1 MNRNGYHISKVLYDF
16 HSIRKGNSMITIC
29 IRLTIIY
36 LVTLICMRIMGKRQ
50 IGELELSE
58 LVTAI
63 FISEL
68 TTNPITDP
76 NTPLLYGIIPTLLLL
91 CFEVL
96 LSFLSVKSN
105 FFKNLLGKNPTFLI
119 EKGKINQKGMEKVRI
134 TVNELLTQL
143 RMKDVPD
150 PSQVNY
156 AVLEPNG
163 EISVILKADRQPLCP
178 ADLELPSDENGIH
191 HLLISDGAINRTSL
205 GAVGKDEAWLEKQL
219 AERKLTPKE
228 VFFMSVD
235 DASNI
240 FIVKK
245 EPK

>member
-1 MNRNGYHISKVLYDF
+1 MP
-16 HSIRKGNSMITIC
+16 TIC
-29 IRLTIIY
+29 IRLAIVY
-36 LVTLICMRIMGKRQ
+36 FVALICMRIMGKRQ

-68 TTNPITDP
+68 ATAPVTDP
-76 NTPLLYGIIPTLLLL
+76 NVPLLYGIIPTLLLL

-96 LSFLSVKSN
+96 LSFISIKSN

-119 EKGKINQKGMEKVRI
+119 VRGKINQHGMEKVRI
-134 TVNELLTQL
+134 TVNELMAEL
-143 RMKDVPD
+143 RLKDVTD
-150 PSQVNY
+150 PAQINY

-163 EISVILKADRQPLCP
+163 KLSVLLKSDQQAMRPCDIS
-178 ADLELPSDENGIH
+178 LPQTENGIH
-191 HLLISDGAINRTSL
+191 HLLISDGAVNFSNLTL
-205 GAVGKDEAWLEKQL
+205 ANKDAAWLKRQL
-219 AERKLTPKE
+219 DERELTPKD

-245 EPK
+245 ETK